1 MAAKIHLN
9 DIGTKFNFNIVDES
23 GAVIDLSVAT
33 FKELRFS
40 KPNGSVVTKTPT
52 FLTNGTDGKIY
63 YVTVLNDLDQVGEW
77 KVQFKT
83 DLPSWQGYSDIGKFK
98 VYENI

>member
-23 GAVIDLSVAT
+23 GIVIDLSVST
-33 FKELRFS
+33 FKELRFK
-40 KPNGSVVTKTPT
+40 KPSGAIVTKTPV
-52 FLTNGTDGKIY
+52 FLTDGTDGKIY
-63 YVTVLNDLDQVGEW
+63 YVTISGDLDEVGEW
-77 KVQFKT
+77 NVQFKT

-98 VYENI
+98 VYTNI